1 VDGVAAKLYAAE
13 IHARVVAQSVIVIAG
28 DKYNA
33 RAFTRLPQELLQNV
47 VMALWPVRSTAN
59 LPEIDDV
66 ADEIERL
73 ALDVFQE
80 IEKRGCLRIAH
91 SEVDI
96 GKKHGAVV

>member
-1 VDGVAAKLYAAE
+1 MRSAA
-13 IHARVVAQSVIVIAG
+13 
-28 DKYNA
+28 D
-33 RAFTRLPQELLQNV
+33 
-47 VMALWPVRSTAN
+47 

-66 ADEIERL
+66 ADEIERF